1 MQSSSKDT
9 KIRHGDGETV
19 VANARRSQ
27 RQRHST
33 TIQIDGHTVLKNNN
47 YLVKGLK
54 YEYGAYQA
62 DDDPRNRSTT
72 MSSKGTVDNCNLNE
86 SGRDSSPNN
95 SKKLESEHFS
105 SDKDNGENDA
115 SGCLSPSAVDSGCSP
130 ADNTDRKPSSNLP
143 KRKRRER
150 VVTPRK
156 ASKQII
162 SDDLDFVG
170 SSSDDGSESWSEES
184 SEEDE
189 PLSEVNDDDESST
202 PKRDKKKRSRMVSND
217 QSSSTRGSIR
227 TKAPSAK
234 NKSQWELQRVEHNE
248 SVKARIEDKRA
259 FRTMF
264 LTQNLKVMEPFM
276 DETTLQKWSCQN
288 NQSMPTA
295 DTEEGKT
302 GSEEMPAAAPAP
314 PPASSSVQYKL
325 REIHIQPEL
334 VEGGEMRDYQ
344 MLGLQFLVNMYR
356 QNLGMILGDEMGLVS
371 QQARMQRNHL
381 TDHQRMELSFRCC
394 HFLWWM

>member
-1 MQSSSKDT
+1 MQSSQDT
-9 KIRHGDGETV
+9 NEGHGDGEAV
-19 VANARRSQ
+19 VSNARRSQ

-54 YEYGAYQA
+54 YEYGAYEA
-62 DDDPRNRSTT
+62 DGDPGIRTT
-72 MSSKGTVDNCNLNE
+72 KKASKGTVDNGNLNE
-86 SGRDSSPNN
+86 SDRDSSPNDR
-95 SKKLESEHFS
+95 KKPGSEKIS

-115 SGCLSPSAVDSGCSP
+115 SECLSPSAVDLASSP
-130 ADNTDRKPSSNLP
+130 SCNMDGKQAPNLP

-150 VVTPRK
+150 VVSPRK

-170 SSSDDGSESWSEES
+170 SSSDEGSDSWSEES

-189 PLSEVNDDDESST
+189 PLLDVNDDDDSSS
-202 PKRDKKKRSRMVSND
+202 PKRDKRKRSRMVSND
-217 QSSSTRGSIR
+217 QSSSTGGSAR
-227 TKAPSAK
+227 TKGPSTK
-234 NKSQWELQRVEHNE
+234 TKSQWELQRVEHNE

-259 FRTMF
+259 FRTNF

-276 DETTLQKWSCQN
+276 DEATLQKWSGKE
-288 NQSMPTA
+288 NQSISTA
-295 DTEEGKT
+295 DSEDPKSGTEET
-302 GSEEMPAAAPAP
+302 PAPAP
-314 PPASSSVQYKL
+314 LPASFSSVQFKL

-371 QQARMQRNHL
+371 RQEWLQGNHGS
-381 TDHQRMELSFRCC
+381 DHKQVIFLPAL
-394 HFLWWM
+394 HFL